1 MIGTLRQKAK
11 LFRSSRV
18 GSIRHPSKPGVR
30 EEHLLD
36 QRMRASKE
44 DVPHKGRTS
53 SPLSHS
59 HLQPANLRSSPVC
72 YSGPPT
78 PPNVSVQRRGAVT
91 GLADSLSMLVGS
103 TGWPSQESVSDGP
116 HEEQD
121 FFEASEDMEQMLKL
135 GDTQVPSTESVNEV
149 RLIFQPQEEGCF
161 YSSALYWPLLLI
173 SCYTNLQNFFI
184 YIYIL

>member
-18 GSIRHPSKPGVR
+18 GSVRHSNKPEVR
-30 EEHLLD
+30 EERLLD

-44 DVPHKGRTS
+44 DVLKKTRMA

-59 HLQPANLRSSPVC
+59 HPSSVC
-72 YSGPPT
+72 PPT
-78 PPNVSVQRRGAVT
+78 PPIMSVQRRGAVT
-91 GLADSLSMLVGS
+91 GLADSLNMLVDS
-103 TGWPSQESVSDGP
+103 TGWPTQESVSDGA

-135 GDTQVPSTESVNEV
+135 GDTQVPSTESVTEV
-149 RLIFQPQEEGCF
+149 TLIFQLDE
-161 YSSALYWPLLLI
+161 
-173 SCYTNLQNFFI
+173 
-184 YIYIL
+184 